1 MVRRLLIASMK
12 FHRNTH
18 KPLLGP
24 LASRCSLRY
33 MSCSRPRYNLS
44 AKLDRRGKDL
54 IVQGNGE
61 DYFYHS
67 TWLRHN
73 CQCPSC
79 LAPSGQKTIDLS
91 EITPS
96 ITLESVALLGLWCYV
111 STKLHSFLID
121 GRLNLSWSSGHHG
134 YIEIDYFLRTRG
146 TFLRQNADLS
156 SPKTAVSVCRNDLS

>member
-1 MVRRLLIASMK
+1 MRSRMKKGGSSKRSSSVASSNVKCVQTRMVRRLLIASMK

-96 ITLESVALLGLWCYV
+96 ITLESVALLGL
-111 STKLHSFLID
+111 
-121 GRLNLSWSSGHHG
+121 
-134 YIEIDYFLRTRG
+134 
-146 TFLRQNADLS
+146 
-156 SPKTAVSVCRNDLS
+156 

>member
-1 MVRRLLIASMK
+1 MRSRMKKGGSSKRSSSVASSNVKCVQTRMVRRLLIASMK

-24 LASRCSLRY
+24 LASRCSLR
-33 MSCSRPRYNLS
+33 MSSSCSRSWYTPS
-44 AKLDRRGKDL
+44 AKLDSRGKDL
-54 IVQGNGE
+54 IVQANGE
-61 DYFYHS
+61 DSSYHS

-96 ITLESVALLGLWCYV
+96 ITLESVALLGL
-111 STKLHSFLID
+111 
-121 GRLNLSWSSGHHG
+121 
-134 YIEIDYFLRTRG
+134 
-146 TFLRQNADLS
+146 
-156 SPKTAVSVCRNDLS
+156 